1 MSKFNLEVN
10 AAVTFDSVDE
20 ARLVGQAVDRL
31 LGAHKR
37 GSVKIYAP
45 GTLLSVAL
53 IPDLYDRSKAVVG
66 SQEAEAKAQSLVA
79 AIEKTIAIEVK
90 DTLSSAEEFWNG
102 FILDSKNTGNVDF
115 ESLEALVVKRL
126 PDSNA
131 SEVITEAFGTVA
143 ANEAARAM
151 RSITSARAGAAKR
164 AASQQPKG
172 SKKK

>member
-10 AAVTFDSVDE
+10 AAVTFNSVEE

-31 LGAHKR
+31 LGAQKR

-45 GTLLSVAL
+45 GTLVSVSL
-53 IPDLYDRSKAVVG
+53 HPDLYDRSQAIVG

-79 AIEKTIAIEVK
+79 AIEKTIPAELK
-90 DTLSSAEEFWNG
+90 ATLSSTEEFWDG
-102 FILDSKNTGNVDF
+102 FILESKSTGNVDF
-115 ESLEALVVKRL
+115 ESLEALVAVRL
-126 PDSNA
+126 PEADA
-131 SEVITEAFGTVA
+131 SEVITAAFGAVA

-151 RSITSARAGAAKR
+151 RSITSARANAAKR

-172 SKKK
+172 KKK